1 MKAKYIPLLTAHGN
15 GERVVAQIIDG
26 TKIAAQIREQLSFR
40 ISGLKVS
47 GITPGLAVILVGND
61 PASES
66 YVRGKGR
73 AAEELGIYSR
83 QINLPETISEEELI
97 RQVDY
102 LNADP
107 KIHGILVQSPLP
119 SHLDENKVVLRI
131 DPAKDVDGFHPMNV
145 GKMLIGVP
153 GLLPATPH
161 GIQELLLRTGNDPG
175 GKHVVVVGRSNLVGK
190 PVAAI
195 LVQKVKGANAT
206 VTICHSGTVDLAK
219 HTREA
224 DILIAAMGKPRFIKA
239 DMVKDGAVVIDVGV
253 TREEDPLAK
262 NGYKLV
268 GDVDFETVSRKA
280 KAITP
285 VPGGVGP
292 MTVAMLMVNTVTAT
306 EEQTHRSQAKRI

>member
-1 MKAKYIPLLTAHGN
+1 MA
-15 GERVVAQIIDG
+15 AQIIDG

-66 YVRGKGR
+66 YVRGKGK

-83 QINLPETISEEELI
+83 QINLPETISEDELI

-107 KIHGILVQSPLP
+107 RVHGILVQSPLP

-131 DPAKDVDGFHPMNV
+131 DPDKDVDGFHPMNV

-161 GIQELLLRTGNDPG
+161 GIQELLIRTGNDPG

-195 LVQKVKGANAT
+195 LMQKAKGANAT
-206 VTICHSGTVDLAK
+206 VTICHSGTIDLAK
-219 HTREA
+219 HTRQA

-253 TREEDPLAK
+253 TREEDPLTK
-262 NGYKLV
+262 KGYRLV
-268 GDVDFETVSRKA
+268 GDVDFEAVARKA

-292 MTVAMLMVNTVTAT
+292 MTVAMLMVNTISAA
-306 EEQTHRSQAKRI
+306 EEQTHRSQAKRT